1 MHIPTWLAPPVFMQN
16 ALDELTR
23 SSLGP
28 WLVFA
33 LHAGPSAAALVFIF
47 VFFIALL
54 FSFLLLCAGDPKR
67 MVPTVLVLGP
77 VAALYSALH
86 VGGSVALLGW
96 PALWVLERVLGLS
109 PDAANWASSILTIN
123 YASVGLVGASAAA
136 LVIVAM
142 GQGIWKQQK
151 ALQAVRPKE
160 RLDWPTPIR
169 APADEILRPRQ
180 SKWNQFFG
188 SSVHHAAYHRIGVIA
203 GPLFAAPVLL
213 LGVLLA
219 REEHRVFPLFY
230 FGFAAAAVL
239 VVTYAIGQLLG
250 SLVDSFI
257 AKTGSADRAQ

>member
-1 MHIPTWLAPPVFMQN
+1 MHNV
-16 ALDELTR
+16 LDELTR

-33 LHAGPSAAALVFIF
+33 LHAGPSAAVLVFIF
-47 VFFIALL
+47 VLLIALL

-86 VGGSVALLGW
+86 VGGLVALLGW
-96 PALWVLERVLGLS
+96 PALWVLERVVGLS
-109 PDAANWASSILTIN
+109 PDVAKWASSILTIN
-123 YASVGLVGASAAA
+123 YASVGLVGASAVA

-160 RLDWPTPIR
+160 QLDWSTPIR
-169 APADEILRPRQ
+169 APADEILIGQQP
-180 SKWNQFFG
+180 KWTQFYG
-188 SSVHHAAYHRIGVIA
+188 SSVHHAAYHRIGLIT
-203 GPLFAAPVLL
+203 GPWFGAPVLL
-213 LGVLLA
+213 LGILLA
-219 REEHRVFPLFY
+219 REEHRVLPLVY

-250 SLVDSFI
+250 SLVEIFI
-257 AKTGSADRAQ
+257 AKMGSAERAQ